1 MVPSVHYPV
10 VCPARPQRAS
20 MALLSP
26 SMNMSLENSMKKL
39 VTGSTG
45 FMGSSIVREL
55 LKDGEE
61 VKVLIRKTSDTR
73 NIDGLD
79 VEIAYGDIRDGD
91 SVREALKGCDTL
103 YYTAA
108 FFAHWVPDKK
118 LPYEV
123 NVEGTKTSMRAALD
137 AGVQKVVYTSTN
149 NTMGAH
155 GPIPVD
161 ETAEFNHWK
170 TGDHY
175 SISKYLAEVEARKF
189 VSLGLPIV
197 VVNPTLVIGVRDIK
211 PTPSGQMIIDIATG
225 QMPGY
230 IEGGTNIID
239 VEDVARGHILAAQ
252 KGRIGERYLF
262 GNQNM
267 TVSEYFSLIAEVAG
281 VKPPRIK
288 IPYYGAVAM
297 GYLFEAAAFFT
308 KKPPVVTASEIRI
321 GKKQEWYDC
330 SKAVKELGLPQTP
343 VRTAVEKALNWF
355 RENGYIKKK

>member
-1 MVPSVHYPV
+1 MHGGE
-10 VCPARPQRAS
+10 AA
-20 MALLSP
+20 
-26 SMNMSLENSMKKL
+26 MKKL

-79 VEIAYGDIRDGD
+79 VEKAYGDIRDGD
-91 SVREALKGCDTL
+91 SMRKALQGCDTL

-108 FFAHWVPDKK
+108 FFSHWVPDAK

-123 NVEGTKTSMRAALD
+123 NVEGTKTSMIAALD
-137 AGVQKVVYTSTN
+137 AGVQRVVYTSTN

-161 ETAEFNHWK
+161 ESAEFNHWK

-175 SISKYLAEVEARKF
+175 SISKYLAEVEAIKF
-189 VSLGLPIV
+189 VSQGLPIV
-197 VVNPTLVIGVRDIK
+197 IVNPTLVIGVRDIK

-230 IEGGTNIID
+230 IQGGTNVID
-239 VEDVARGHILAAQ
+239 VEDVARGHILAAK

-262 GNQNM
+262 GNENL
-267 TVSEYFSLIAEVAG
+267 TVSDYFNLIAEVAG

-288 IPYYGAVAM
+288 IPYHAAVAL
-297 GYLFEAAAFFT
+297 GYMFELGSFIT
-308 KKPPVVTASEIRI
+308 KKPPVVTASEVRI
-321 GKKQEWYDC
+321 GRLQEWYDC

-343 VRTAVEKALNWF
+343 VREAIRKALDWF
-355 RENGYIKKK
+355 TGNGYLHAKKVPETRD